1 MHDLARISRMGTGP
15 YHKWLGIPPVHYAKA
30 LLIAMSEVGGTEC
43 GTVDCEI
50 GPKAAQNAAQQAA
63 AQTRTESQNSSIE
76 GANVGSVRSGATECD
91 LMQVNKH
98 PLGESNDRQNPREND
113 PFQMRRS
120 RIRSSCRTKIT
131 IWLN

>member
-1 MHDLARISRMGTGP
+1 MLVC
-15 YHKWLGIPPVHYAKA
+15 KWLGNSEQGARKHYLQVTDDHYAKA

-50 GPKAAQNAAQQAA
+50 GPKAAQNAAQQAV

-120 RIRSSCRTKIT
+120 IIRSSWRTKT
-131 IWLN
+131 PIWLN